1 MLSRRSF
8 LGALALGGS
17 LGAAACGTG
26 SSSSRPSRKT
36 GAVTPKT
43 IRYGSDASQFGEL
56 SKPEGEAHDATVVII
71 HGGFWRAQYGL
82 ELGRPLAEDLSRRG
96 YRVWNLEYRRVGL
109 GGGWPGTLEDV
120 AAGIDHLAELGPT
133 TRIVVIGHSAG
144 GHLAVW
150 AAGRRGQPAGAPGA
164 DPALMPVAAVAQ
176 AGVLDLA
183 TAARTGVGGTAVT
196 DLLGG
201 TPDAVPARYRV
212 ADPIAQVPLPVP
224 VLCVHA
230 RADANVPYAQSTA
243 YVQAATAAG
252 AKAVLKTVPGDH
264 FTLID
269 PATPAWATV
278 RDALP
283 GLLAGRLP
291 D

>member
-8 LGALALGGS
+8 LGALAF
-17 LGAAACGTG
+17 GAAAGPAACGTG
-26 SSSSRPSRKT
+26 SRPSRPSGKT
-36 GAVTPKT
+36 GPVPPKT
-43 IRYGSDASQFGEL
+43 IRYGSDESQFGEL
-56 SKPEGEAHDATVVII
+56 SKPEVEARDATVVII

-82 ELGRPLAEDLSRRG
+82 ELGRPLAVDLAARG
-96 YRVWNLEYRRVGL
+96 YRVWNLEYRRVGI

-133 TRIVVIGHSAG
+133 TGIVVVGHSAG

-150 AAGRRGQPAGAPGA
+150 AAGRRGLPAGAPGA
-164 DPALMPVAAVAQ
+164 APKVSPVAAVAQ

-196 DLLGG
+196 DFLGG
-201 TPDAVPARYRV
+201 TPETVPERYRV

-230 RADANVPYAQSTA
+230 RADENVPYAQSIA
-243 YVQAATAAG
+243 YVESATAAG
-252 AKAVLKTVPGDH
+252 GKAALKTVPGDH

-269 PATPAWATV
+269 PSTPAWATV

-283 GLLAGRLP
+283 GLLAGTI
-291 D
+291 